1 MATSGNR
8 LVVAMAERN
17 VHVYDV
23 RNMKEPE
30 QRRESALKYMTRAV
44 SCMSDGKGSFELLFR
59 LA

>member
-8 LVVAMAERN
+8 LVVAMSERN

-30 QRRESALKYMTRAV
+30 QRRESALKYMTRDI
-44 SCMSDGKGSFELLFR
+44 SCMSDGKGP
-59 LA
+59 